1 MKAWGFERYGSPEVL
16 QIRNLPLPGFRDDH
30 EVLIRVHAASV
41 NPADR
46 HLLHPP
52 IFLRRGQ
59 GFLRPRTGR
68 FGSDLSGRVEVVG
81 TGVRDLR
88 VGDEVFGVGRGSF
101 AEYAVADET
110 QVVRKPD
117 RLTFE
122 EAAAVPI
129 AAVTAYQGLH
139 DLARVQPS
147 EAVLINGAAGGVG
160 TFAVQIA
167 KSLGARVSGVCS
179 TRNVDQTRRLGAE
192 RVFDYSNQDFTRSG
206 QRFDLI
212 FDTQLNHSLS
222 AYRRVLNP
230 GGRLLAVGAGPGSA
244 SRIVGRLMKTVL
256 AARIVGPK
264 TSFFIASI
272 KKPVLVELQELLER
286 GRIIPVID
294 RRYPFEQV
302 PEAVQ
307 YLAEGHAR
315 GKLVVAI

>member
-1 MKAWGFERYGSPEVL
+1 
-16 QIRNLPLPGFRDDH
+16 
-30 EVLIRVHAASV
+30 
-41 NPADR
+41 
-46 HLLHPP
+46 
-52 IFLRRGQ
+52 
-59 GFLRPRTGR
+59 
-68 FGSDLSGRVEVVG
+68 
-81 TGVRDLR
+81 
-88 VGDEVFGVGRGSF
+88 
-101 AEYAVADET
+101 VADET